1 MASKTNEEVVILER
15 NDKLLKKL
23 LITGNGRCN
32 YFNDDFD
39 VKHYYSDNFEF
50 LGDIINVSNRKLFMD
65 FFDDLGIVPYI
76 KNGYYYPYSRSSSSV
91 KEILESKLEF
101 NNVKVITS
109 AFVKDISKFGD
120 KFKVLYNDDFLV
132 CDRVIL
138 SAGSK
143 AYPKT
148 GSDGNGYS
156 LIRKFGHTI
165 NRVYPAL
172 TKFIGNELYFK
183 KWDGVRSEVVLSL
196 YENDTKIKEEFGE
209 VQFTKTGISGICV
222 FNLSNLVSKGLLNN
236 NKEIVKINFMPFIT
250 GNAINWFNSRND
262 NLKNKDIS
270 LFLEGFLNYK
280 LIDIILNFCGID
292 KSSTWNKLSDN
303 KKKEL
308 IKSLTEFEF
317 KVCDVGT
324 YDVSQVCGGGVSLK
338 EVNLSTMESKVI
350 DNLYLTGE
358 LLDITGDCGGYNL
371 GLAFISGILAGRS
384 GKDD

>member
-1 MASKTNEEVVILER
+1 MASKNNEEVVILER

-39 VKHYYSDNFEF
+39 VKHYYSDDFEF
-50 LGDIINVSNRKLFMD
+50 LSDIINVSNRKLFMN

-338 EVNLSTMESKVI
+338 EVDLSTMKSKLI

>member
-250 GNAINWFNSRND
+250 GSVINWFNSRND

>member
-1 MASKTNEEVVILER
+1 MASKNNEEVVILER

-39 VKHYYSDNFEF
+39 VKHYYSDDFEL

-65 FFDDLGIVPYI
+65 FFNDLGIVPYI

-91 KEILESKLEF
+91 KEILERKLEF

-165 NRVYPAL
+165 NRVYPTL

-196 YENDTKIKEEFGE
+196 YENDMKIKEEFGE

-222 FNLSNLVSKGLLNN
+222 FNLSNLVSKGLLSN

-250 GNAINWFNSRND
+250 GNVINWFNSRND
-262 NLKNKDIS
+262 NLKNNDIS

-324 YDVSQVCGGGVSLK
+324 YEASQVCGGGISLK
-338 EVNLSTMESKVI
+338 EVNLSTMESKLI

>member
-39 VKHYYSDNFEF
+39 VKHYYSDDFEL
-50 LGDIINVSNRKLFMD
+50 LGDIINASNRKLFMD
-65 FFDDLGIVPYI
+65 FFNDLGIVPYI

-148 GSDGNGYS
+148 GSDGNG
-156 LIRKFGHTI
+156 
-165 NRVYPAL
+165 
-172 TKFIGNELYFK
+172 
-183 KWDGVRSEVVLSL
+183 
-196 YENDTKIKEEFGE
+196 
-209 VQFTKTGISGICV
+209 
-222 FNLSNLVSKGLLNN
+222 
-236 NKEIVKINFMPFIT
+236 
-250 GNAINWFNSRND
+250 
-262 NLKNKDIS
+262 
-270 LFLEGFLNYK
+270 
-280 LIDIILNFCGID
+280 
-292 KSSTWNKLSDN
+292 
-303 KKKEL
+303 
-308 IKSLTEFEF
+308 
-317 KVCDVGT
+317 
-324 YDVSQVCGGGVSLK
+324 
-338 EVNLSTMESKVI
+338 
-350 DNLYLTGE
+350 
-358 LLDITGDCGGYNL
+358 
-371 GLAFISGILAGRS
+371 
-384 GKDD
+384 

>member
-39 VKHYYSDNFEF
+39 VKHYYSDDFEL

-65 FFDDLGIVPYI
+65 FFNDLGIVPYI

-148 GSDGNGYS
+148 GSDGNGYN
-156 LIRKFGHTI
+156 LIRKFEHTI

-196 YENDTKIKEEFGE
+196 YENDMKIKEEFGE

-222 FNLSNLVSKGLLNN
+222 FNLSNLVSKGLLSN

-250 GNAINWFNSRND
+250 GNVINWFNSRND

-338 EVNLSTMESKVI
+338 EVDLSTMESKLI

>member
-1 MASKTNEEVVILER
+1 MASKNNEEVVILER

-39 VKHYYSDNFEF
+39 VKHYYSDDFEL

-65 FFDDLGIVPYI
+65 FFNDLGIVPYI

-156 LIRKFGHTI
+156 LIRKFEHTI

-196 YENDTKIKEEFGE
+196 YENDIKIKEEFGE

-222 FNLSNLVSKGLLNN
+222 FNLSNLVSKGLLSN

-250 GNAINWFNSRND
+250 GNVINWFNSRND
-262 NLKNKDIS
+262 NLKNNDIS

-317 KVCDVGT
+317 KVCDVGI
-324 YDVSQVCGGGVSLK
+324 YDASQVCGGGVSLK
-338 EVNLSTMESKVI
+338 EVNLSTMESKLI

>member
-39 VKHYYSDNFEF
+39 VKHYYSDDFEL
-50 LGDIINVSNRKLFMD
+50 LGDIINASNRKLFMD
-65 FFDDLGIVPYI
+65 FFNDLGIVPYI

-156 LIRKFGHTI
+156 LIRKFEHTI

-196 YENDTKIKEEFGE
+196 YENDMKIKEEVGE

-222 FNLSNLVSKGLLNN
+222 FNLSNLVSKGLLSN

-250 GNAINWFNSRND
+250 GNVINWFNSRND
-262 NLKNKDIS
+262 NLKNNDIS

-338 EVNLSTMESKVI
+338 EVNLSTMESKLI

>member
-1 MASKTNEEVVILER
+1 MASRNNEDVVILER

-39 VKHYYSDNFEF
+39 VKHYYSDDFEL
-50 LGDIINVSNRKLFMD
+50 LGDIINVSNRQMFLN

-91 KEILESKLEF
+91 KEILERELKF
-101 NNVKVITS
+101 CNVKVITS
-109 AFVKDISKFGD
+109 AFVKDISKSGD
-120 KFKVLYNDDFLV
+120 KFKVLYNDSSLV
-132 CDRVIL
+132 CDRVI
-138 SAGSK
+138 SSSGSK

-148 GSDGNGYS
+148 GSDGNGYN
-156 LIRKFGHTI
+156 LVRKFGHTV

-172 TKFIGNELYFK
+172 TKFIGNESYFK
-183 KWDGVRSEVVLSL
+183 KWDGVRSEVTLSL
-196 YENDTKIKEEFGE
+196 YENDKKIKEESGE
-209 VQFTKTGISGICV
+209 VQFTKNGISGICV
-222 FNLSNLVSKGLLNN
+222 FNLSNLVSKGLLGDND
-236 NKEIVKINFMPFIT
+236 EIVKINFMPFVT
-250 GNAINWFNSRND
+250 GNIYNWFNNRND

-270 LFLEGFLNYK
+270 LFLEGFLSYK
-280 LIDIILNFCGID
+280 LIDIILNFCEID

-308 IKSLTEFEF
+308 VKSLTEFEF

-338 EVNLSTMESKVI
+338 EVDLFTMESKVI

>member
-250 GNAINWFNSRND
+250 GSVINWFNSRND

-280 LIDIILNFCGID
+280 LIDIILNFCEID